1 MNEGREKDLISGIA
15 VLLGIAVVISVW
27 IARAIEKRSIWH
39 SDNEQEKE
47 IPWPVATDKRQP
59 FVKQ

>member
-1 MNEGREKDLISGIA
+1 MNERREKDLLSGIA

-27 IARAIEKRSIWH
+27 IARAIAKRSIWH
-39 SDNEQEKE
+39 SDDEQEKE
-47 IPWPVATDKRQP
+47 IPWPIARDKRRV